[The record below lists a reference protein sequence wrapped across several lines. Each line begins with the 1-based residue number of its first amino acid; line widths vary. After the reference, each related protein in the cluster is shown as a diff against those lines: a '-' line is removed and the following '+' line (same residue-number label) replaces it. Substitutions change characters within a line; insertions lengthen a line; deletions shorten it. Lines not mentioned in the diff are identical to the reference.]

1 MARRPLTQ
9 RDGQA
14 AGRRTVA
21 RECRNLTIEGLRGFS
36 AAAVI
41 CYHVHNMAIKG
52 EYFHPN
58 HSPIVNSLVRSLGR
72 FGVLM
77 FFMISGYLI
86 VQSLVK
92 YDSIPRFLKHRVWR
106 IYPVFTPLHLIMF
119 TLGPWQGYE
128 WMGAL
133 KHSLP
138 QYALQFFSNLLLLPG
153 IFRLPIAQ
161 RNAWSL
167 SYEFA
172 FYVISCLLFFAATR
186 RAHRGWRLL
195 SLGTGLAASV
205 GVLRYH
211 PIAVYFLIGVALF
224 LSDDAVARHRAAR
237 CVPAFA
243 GLLFL
248 ALAFFTYA
256 QGWLLASLILSLP
269 FFFTVV
275 HQTGWLAR
283 FLQTRPLLGLGTISY
298 SLYLIHPFVLDAARA
313 VVRSLAPRLP
323 SDALALALFA
333 ILGVGGAIVAA
344 TILYRSVEVGFT
356 SRLRR
361 RKRPAPNGRRG
372 RVGGPRAGMEGD
384 QWR

>member
-211 PIAVYFLIGVALF
+211 PIAAYFLIGVALF
-224 LSDDAVARHRAAR
+224 LTGNATASHRAAR
-237 CVPAFA
+237 RVP
-243 GLLFL
+243 
-248 ALAFFTYA
+248 
-256 QGWLLASLILSLP
+256 
-269 FFFTVV
+269 
-275 HQTGWLAR
+275 
-283 FLQTRPLLGLGTISY
+283 
-298 SLYLIHPFVLDAARA
+298 
-313 VVRSLAPRLP
+313 
-323 SDALALALFA
+323 
-333 ILGVGGAIVAA
+333 
-344 TILYRSVEVGFT
+344 
-356 SRLRR
+356 
-361 RKRPAPNGRRG
+361 PA
-372 RVGGPRAGMEGD
+372 
-384 QWR
+384 WR